1 MFAVDLTKSHCSTEN
16 NHIQAGDEMSA
27 SRSEIILKGRRS
39 RSSGETA
46 AAAAAQSA
54 EADQVAAEEA
64 QDGATGNHSTS
75 LRMRKMALRRKRS
88 LSVAD
93 IQAANAAPP
102 PPPAFED
109 NGKGGGGGGNRR
121 LSHLRAEESG
131 YDSDATRKSSPRY
144 GIGPIIDL
152 IVISIIS
159 MWPNFSNLKTN
170 LPKTPLFSPQGFLK
184 ACAQLRVGDGPR
196 SDLVVVVD
204 AIARRHG
211 LNVDGLGR
219 LGRRQLGEQQ
229 GKTHM

>member
-1 MFAVDLTKSHCSTEN
+1 
-16 NHIQAGDEMSA
+16 MSA

-46 AAAAAQSA
+46 ATAQTA
-54 EADQVAAEEA
+54 ETDQVTEEA

-109 NGKGGGGGGNRR
+109 NGKGGGSGGGNRR

-144 GIGPIIDL
+144 GISCSIFDL
-152 IVISIIS
+152 IVISSHCGLI
-159 MWPNFSNLKTN
+159 
-170 LPKTPLFSPQGFLK
+170 
-184 ACAQLRVGDGPR
+184 
-196 SDLVVVVD
+196 LV
-204 AIARRHG
+204 I
-211 LNVDGLGR
+211 
-219 LGRRQLGEQQ
+219 
-229 GKTHM
+229 

>member
-109 NGKGGGGGGNRR
+109 NGKGGSGNRR

-152 IVISIIS
+152 IVISSQCGLILII
-159 MWPNFSNLKTN
+159 
-170 LPKTPLFSPQGFLK
+170 
-184 ACAQLRVGDGPR
+184 
-196 SDLVVVVD
+196 
-204 AIARRHG
+204 
-211 LNVDGLGR
+211 
-219 LGRRQLGEQQ
+219 
-229 GKTHM
+229 

>member
-1 MFAVDLTKSHCSTEN
+1 
-16 NHIQAGDEMSA
+16 MSA

-46 AAAAAQSA
+46 TAAAAGQAA

-64 QDGATGNHSTS
+64 QDGASGNHSTS

-109 NGKGGGGGGNRR
+109 NGRGGSGGGGNRR

-144 GIGPIIDL
+144 GIC
-152 IVISIIS
+152 
-159 MWPNFSNLKTN
+159 SNVYN
-170 LPKTPLFSPQGFLK
+170 
-184 ACAQLRVGDGPR
+184 
-196 SDLVVVVD
+196 
-204 AIARRHG
+204 
-211 LNVDGLGR
+211 
-219 LGRRQLGEQQ
+219 
-229 GKTHM
+229 